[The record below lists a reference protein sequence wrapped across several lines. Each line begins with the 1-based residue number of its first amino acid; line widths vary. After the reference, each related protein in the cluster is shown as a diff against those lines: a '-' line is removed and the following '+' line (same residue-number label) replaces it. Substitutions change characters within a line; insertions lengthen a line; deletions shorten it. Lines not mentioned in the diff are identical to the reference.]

1 MAKKK
6 IYSVW
11 IEDSDEATENYL
23 ESIEEAMQVCE
34 DLRWDGYSS
43 VIEEIDEK
51 TGKTLGW
58 YVKVYTIS
66 LNLHRSNNHF
76 LCDL

>member
-58 YVKVYTIS
+58 YDADGNPLK
-66 LNLHRSNNHF
+66 H
-76 LCDL
+76 

>member
-1 MAKKK
+1 MAMKK

-11 IEDSDEATENYL
+11 IEDSDEATDNYL
-23 ESIEEAMQVCE
+23 ETIEEAMEVCE
-34 DLRWDGYSS
+34 DLRLDGYSS

-58 YVKVYTIS
+58 YDADGNPLK
-66 LNLHRSNNHF
+66 
-76 LCDL
+76 D

>member
-11 IEDSDEATENYL
+11 IEDSDEANENYL

-34 DLRWDGYSS
+34 DLRWQGYKST
-43 VIEEIDEK
+43 IEEIDKRTME
-51 TGKTLGW
+51 TLGW
-58 YVKVYTIS
+58 YDADGNPIE
-66 LNLHRSNNHF
+66 
-76 LCDL
+76 